1 VTRERFHKYI
11 INDKLRKGQ
20 NENEINEDRVS
31 TLHLAQWNIYLRLVA
46 SCLIDLSRGLMN
58 YKHLFGY

>member
-31 TLHLAQWNIYLRLVA
+31 TLHLAQ
-46 SCLIDLSRGLMN
+46 
-58 YKHLFGY
+58 